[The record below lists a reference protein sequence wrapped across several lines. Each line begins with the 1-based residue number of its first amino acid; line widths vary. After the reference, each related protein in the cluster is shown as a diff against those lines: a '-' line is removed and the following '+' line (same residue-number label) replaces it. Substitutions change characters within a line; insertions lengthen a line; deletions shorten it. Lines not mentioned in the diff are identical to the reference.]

1 MPTAIAINC
10 SLKATGPARSSTD
23 RLLNEVTAALA
34 REGVVVAE
42 TIRIADHDVKTGVE
56 ADMGDGDAWP
66 ALRDRILA
74 ADILVFGTPIWLG
87 HLSSVAQRVLER
99 FDALFSEIDAQGRT
113 PASGR
118 IAVVAV
124 VGNEDGGHHVA
135 SQLMQGLNDVGF
147 TIPAG
152 GAVYWVGEAMHK
164 IDYIDLAETPEA
176 VAGATATLAANA
188 AHLAGF
194 LSGAR
199 YPGTC

>member
-164 IDYIDLAETPEA
+164 IDYIDLAETPDA